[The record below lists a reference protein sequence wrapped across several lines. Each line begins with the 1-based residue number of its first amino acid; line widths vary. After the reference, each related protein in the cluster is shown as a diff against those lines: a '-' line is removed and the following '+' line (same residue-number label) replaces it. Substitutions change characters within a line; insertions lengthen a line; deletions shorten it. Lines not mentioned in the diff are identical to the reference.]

1 MAFKRDKKPRYKGD
15 ETWQMT
21 THTICMASEDDSLH
35 YSVKECD
42 AVHQEFGNIKSQQYT
57 IDFPC
62 FAYNL
67 GLDKIKIHSTIDPNC
82 CSTLNLEGREF
93 LSFVNF
99 QNFSDIGLLDKRKKE
114 EKNAVPFGETG
125 TRIAFMTRNKHG
137 RDGAIYLNI
146 LSIDPFSEKCELL
159 ESGYEAKMDGG
170 IIDDYI
176 YSAHIA
182 QVASYRGLDIAYVV

>member
-1 MAFKRDKKPRYKGD
+1 M
-15 ETWQMT
+15 
-21 THTICMASEDDSLH
+21 
-35 YSVKECD
+35 
-42 AVHQEFGNIKSQQYT
+42 
-57 IDFPC
+57 
-62 FAYNL
+62 

-114 EKNAVPFGETG
+114 EKNAVPFDETG

-137 RDGAIYLNI
+137 RDGAIYLNV
-146 LSIDPFSEKCELL
+146 LSIDPFSEKVELL
-159 ESGYEAKMDGG
+159 ESGYEAKMNGG

-176 YSAHIA
+176 YKIM
-182 QVASYRGLDIAYVV
+182 VI